1 MPGPDDYPP
10 TLTPRQVAQGRVFD
24 SRETL
29 IRLAHAYACGTATLA
44 ELGQAAI
51 DLHIESTN
59 MADVIVLDACER
71 NKNRGKR

>member
-10 TLTPRQVAQGRVFD
+10 NLTPRQVAQGRVHD
-24 SRETL
+24 SRETV
-29 IRLAHAYACGTATLA
+29 IRRAHAYACGTATLE

-51 DLHIESTN
+51 DLHIESTH

-71 NKNRGKR
+71 TKQRGKR